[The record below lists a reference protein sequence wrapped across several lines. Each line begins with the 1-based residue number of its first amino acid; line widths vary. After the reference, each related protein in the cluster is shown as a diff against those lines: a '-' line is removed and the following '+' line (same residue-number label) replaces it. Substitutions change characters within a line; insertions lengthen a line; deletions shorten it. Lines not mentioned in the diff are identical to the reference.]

1 MANEER
7 EERGGLVKAVRSIVI
22 WVVVV
27 LVTAGAGFGAGY
39 FFRDKEAKELGQ
51 LSSQEKEEMA
61 AKISSLEIRILE
73 AQKSQL
79 ERALARAKLKAG
91 LNEVLD
97 SLIEALAEVEQRNFG
112 RATQKIEAA
121 KGAIAGAPNTPD
133 AVRQA
138 VTAKLDEI
146 LAGLKNLDVKI
157 REKIASLAKDL
168 EQGPVPGTK
177 SK

>member
-39 FFRDKEAKELGQ
+39 FFRDKAAKELGQ

-61 AKISSLEIRILE
+61 AKISSLEIQILE

-121 KGAIAGAPNTPD
+121 KGAITGAPNTPD

>member
-1 MANEER
+1 
-7 EERGGLVKAVRSIVI
+7 VKAVRSIVI
-22 WVVVV
+22 WVGVV

-61 AKISSLEIRILE
+61 AKISSLEIQILE

-97 SLIEALAEVEQRNFG
+97 SLVEALAEVEQRNFG

-121 KGAIAGAPNTPD
+121 RATTAIISATISMVHPPRLWAPCPPPFSQD
-133 AVRQA
+133 R
-138 VTAKLDEI
+138 
-146 LAGLKNLDVKI
+146 
-157 REKIASLAKDL
+157 
-168 EQGPVPGTK
+168 
-177 SK
+177 